1 MSAGREFHVCGA
13 ATDLHA
19 YIHTYL
25 LICMLAYLLTCLH
38 TYILTYLL
46 TYLLIYVLTYFT
58 HTKQDVNR
66 PYTESHVIGSNSN
79 F

>member
-1 MSAGREFHVCGA
+1 
-13 ATDLHA
+13 
-19 YIHTYL
+19 
-25 LICMLAYLLTCLH
+25 MLAYLLTCLH